1 MTLFFTEM
9 WERFSYYGMRGLL
22 VLFMIDSVRGGLG
35 FEDSTATAIYGIY
48 TAAVYLVC
56 LPGGWIADHLIGQQ
70 RSVWYGGIVIM
81 VGHFTLAL
89 PGVFPAIPHTEIF
102 YLGLMFIVAGT
113 GLLKPNISAIVGQ
126 LYPDGGARRDAGFS
140 VFYMGINLGATMGPL
155 VCSFLGE
162 KINWHYGFGAA
173 GVGMLLGLIQY
184 KLTERHLGGAGKH
197 PAGTGDALRDAEVRR
212 RGWKILWGGLAL
224 FILVVALLVSG
235 TLPMTPTILA
245 QGLGVFIV
253 GVAAIFFLWVML
265 FGRLSIQERKHVVV
279 IAIFFVGAAI
289 FWSGFEQAGSTLNL
303 FAKRYTDRSFL
314 GSWFTPSPE
323 FEQRDFIDPAA
334 LTGRLRDRSDSV
346 SAYVWDRMS
355 EEGRDALS
363 VPEPLETEEA
373 QSRGVLTDEFTGLLG
388 GEIIYDSDRFA
399 GVVLSPQTQ
408 ELLDTETQGD
418 RRARLNRWL
427 LEDAFPEAILR
438 HAEKPGEHP
447 AGYYQSINP
456 LFIILLAPFFASF
469 WVGLA
474 RRNLEPSAPMK
485 FAIGFVQLGLGF
497 GVMAVASILVLRG
510 GEAGKVLPTW
520 LLFTYLLHTT
530 GELCL
535 SPIGLSW
542 VTKLSP
548 ERYVG
553 QMMGTWFMGAALG
566 NLVGGLVAGLFGEE
580 SIEQMPERFGMIVIT
595 TIGTG
600 LLFALF
606 SRPIRRLIGEVK

>member
-1 MTLFFTEM
+1 MGALPVEPTTLAK
-9 WERFSYYGMRGLL
+9 
-22 VLFMIDSVRGGLG
+22 GLG
-35 FEDSTATAIYGIY
+35 I
-48 TAAVYLVC
+48 
-56 LPGGWIADHLIGQQ
+56 
-70 RSVWYGGIVIM
+70 
-81 VGHFTLAL
+81 
-89 PGVFPAIPHTEIF
+89 
-102 YLGLMFIVAGT
+102 
-113 GLLKPNISAIVGQ
+113 
-126 LYPDGGARRDAGFS
+126 
-140 VFYMGINLGATMGPL
+140 
-155 VCSFLGE
+155 
-162 KINWHYGFGAA
+162 
-173 GVGMLLGLIQY
+173 
-184 KLTERHLGGAGKH
+184 
-197 PAGTGDALRDAEVRR
+197 
-212 RGWKILWGGLAL
+212 
-224 FILVVALLVSG
+224 
-235 TLPMTPTILA
+235 
-245 QGLGVFIV
+245 FIV
-253 GVAAIFFLWVML
+253 GVAAIFFLWVLL
-265 FGRLSIQERKHVVV
+265 FGRLTVRESRHVVV

-303 FAKRYTDRSFL
+303 FAKRYTERSFL
-314 GSWFTPSPE
+314 GQWFKPSPE
-323 FEQRDFIDPAA
+323 FDPSDFRDPATLA
-334 LTGRLRDRSDSV
+334 QRLRDHSDPI

-355 EEGRDALS
+355 DESREALTAS
-363 VPEPLETEEA
+363 DSDETGETRPVRA
-373 QSRGVLTDEFTGLLG
+373 LTDAFTGLLG
-388 GEIIYDSDRFA
+388 GEVIHDADRFQ
-399 GVVLSPQTQ
+399 GVTLSPQTR

-427 LEDAFPEAILR
+427 LEDAFAGAIVR
-438 HAEKPGEHP
+438 HADKPGEHP
-447 AGYYQSINP
+447 AGYYQSVNP

-485 FAIGFVQLGLGF
+485 FALGFLQLGLGF

-566 NLVGGLVAGLFGEE
+566 NLVGGLVAGMFGEE
-580 SIEQMPERFGMIVIT
+580 SIEQMPERFGMIVVT

-606 SRPIRRLIGEVK
+606 SKPIRRLIGEVK